1 MLAVNG
7 VSYTQLGE
15 YVEQKNRWQAIFKA
29 PEITFPLSQATADHL
44 MEGIA
49 SALSPEN
56 LGCDG
61 ELSSRQVRAKARELN
76 AVKAELEQYCLNNWL
91 DTPVCSYQG
100 LTSSVQVLY
109 CKYIKQTQGA
119 LHMTTINLTTTDLDL
134 YTVEDLQTIMAAAK
148 TAAYDAATAHIDTYG
163 ERGYCGFAWVN
174 IHGIK
179 GNTKLGKRMKA
190 AGYEKDYSGAYSIWN
205 PSSLGTQC
213 MSTKEEGA
221 QAAAKVFKACGFTA
235 YAGSRA
241 D

>member
-1 MLAVNG
+1 MKNLTA
-7 VSYTQLGE
+7 
-15 YVEQKNRWQAIFKA
+15 YVEAKNTWNALFGTA
-29 PEITFPLSQATADHL
+29 PMTFPLSQSNANSL
-44 MEGIA
+44 MDSIA
-49 SALSPEN
+49 SELSPEN

-61 ELSSRQVRAKARELN
+61 ELSSRQVRAKALELN

-148 TAAYDAATAHIDTYG
+148 TAAYDAATASIERRG
-163 ERGYCGFAWVN
+163 ELGYCGFAWVN